1 MDQQPHNSL
10 SSSTSGQDKQPHI
23 NHSSLSPSGGGFAGP
38 DDSSSVGLGL
48 DLDAQ
53 PQQEQPNLN
62 FAATTSDAGFGSFG
76 SSTNFLDSQQASS
89 QQAFSQAS
97 VSDPTVFDPG
107 TSFGQQPTTGPGTD
121 RPLSFDAQSQPS
133 AAYLSPSLND
143 GDFSLFPSGS
153 QGDHFN
159 APLFEQPSLN
169 PNDINSMTSP
179 QSHHTPTPPNLLQP
193 DSLQPGSAHQSP
205 SFSQHNQ
212 FSSPQSS
219 HSRNVSLGP
228 EAALLPS
235 QIGDWSQ
242 PQFQGH
248 RRSPSEYS
256 DVSSVS
262 PSPNLVSAD
271 SFDDHSG
278 HSPLQRAS
286 DGSLYQDVLNIE
298 SFSIGDSTQ
307 HGRSPSHSPAISPR
321 LNPQPLPEMHQ
332 SAFGLAP
339 PSGGFGGGLGYHGMQ
354 LGNNS
359 FPPLASQERS
369 DMSHMAPPAINID
382 FAPNNAKQGPYESIK
397 SHIDQD
403 SLTPPDRGMCMQD
416 FLCVICSCVVS
427 RSTARTQF
435 FLGSFV

>member
-1 MDQQPHNSL
+1 MDQQAHNGR
-10 SSSTSGQDKQPHI
+10 SSSTSGPDKQQQPHI
-23 NHSSLSPSGGGFAGP
+23 NQSGLSPSATGFGGP

-48 DLDAQ
+48 DLDSQ
-53 PQQEQPNLN
+53 PQQQHQPQQNLT
-62 FAATTSDAGFGSFG
+62 FADASDSAFDSFG
-76 SSTNFLDSQQASS
+76 SNTDFLSSQQASS

-97 VSDPTVFDPG
+97 VSDPTVFDPSA
-107 TSFGQQPTTGPGTD
+107 SFGQQPTPGPATD
-121 RPLSFDAQSQPS
+121 GALSFDSQAQSTT
-133 AAYLSPSLND
+133 AYLSPNLND
-143 GDFSLFPSGS
+143 GDFSLFPSGN
-153 QGDHFN
+153 QGDQFN
-159 APLFEQPSLN
+159 APLFEQSTLN

-205 SFSQHNQ
+205 SFSQHHQ

-235 QIGDWSQ
+235 QISDWSQ

-262 PSPNLVSAD
+262 PSPNLVSSD

-298 SFSIGDSTQ
+298 SFSIGDGTQ

-321 LNPQPLPEMHQ
+321 INPQPMPEMHHQ
-332 SAFGLAP
+332 PAFGLAH
-339 PSGGFGGGLGYHGMQ
+339 PSGGYGGMGYPGMQ
-354 LGNNS
+354 PASNS
-359 FPPLASQERS
+359 FPSLATRDRG

-382 FAPNNAKQGPYESIK
+382 FAPNNAKQGPYEPVK
-397 SHIDQD
+397 PHIDQD
-403 SLTPPDRGMCMQD
+403 SLTPPDRGMC
-416 FLCVICSCVVS
+416 V
-427 RSTARTQF
+427 
-435 FLGSFV
+435 